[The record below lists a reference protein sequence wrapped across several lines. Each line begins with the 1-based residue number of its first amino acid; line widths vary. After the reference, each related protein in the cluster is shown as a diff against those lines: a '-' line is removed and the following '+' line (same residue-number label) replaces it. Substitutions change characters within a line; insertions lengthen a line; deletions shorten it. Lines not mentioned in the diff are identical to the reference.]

1 MFKGKCINPQGSN
14 TDLLV
19 SKMPETIHLSPCYLP
34 GGGVPDKKRGAESRN
49 LGVPSAQI
57 NKTDES
63 KHKDWSLLPCATR
76 IRSNYNTLE
85 TPLFPPVHL
94 PCYQF
99 QDCPDHLSKASSLPA
114 SLPRRWVSS
123 RTLQLTTHHSSSVLM
138 LIGLS
143 WSRPGKL

>member
-19 SKMPETIHLSPCYLP
+19 SKTPETIHLSPCYLP

-76 IRSNYNTLE
+76 IRSNYNELE
-85 TPLFPPVHL
+85 TPRSLLYTFHAIS
-94 PCYQF
+94 
-99 QDCPDHLSKASSLPA
+99 SKAAQTISPKPPLCPHPCLGGGYHLGPYS
-114 SLPRRWVSS
+114 
-123 RTLQLTTHHSSSVLM
+123 
-138 LIGLS
+138 
-143 WSRPGKL
+143 